1 MYFIGH
7 IPHYHQRIYPHDQIQ
22 NRAASAG
29 GDSSVSRM
37 EKAELFQSQETDLTI
52 VTKEGDHV
60 TVSADSEFRLDF
72 ATYDSTGRMKGETS
86 RLQAEALSLDSSQK
100 FSISVEGDLNEQE
113 KKDIQNILQSLD
125 KTMNDLVSGRS
136 DQGAAGA
143 EKLGNLGSISSINAT
158 LQVEQSISV
167 ESAAMAGIT
176 SSPDK
181 LTNSS
186 EAT

>member
-1 MYFIGH
+1 MHSIGH
-7 IPHYHQRIYPHDQIQ
+7 IPHYHHRIYHPDLVQ

-29 GDSSVSRM
+29 GDSSLSQM
-37 EKAELFQSQETDLTI
+37 EKAEVFQSQETDLTI

-60 TVSADSEFRLDF
+60 TISADSEFRLDF

-86 RLQAEALSLDSSQK
+86 RLHAEALSLDSSQE

-113 KKDIQNILQSLD
+113 IKDIHNLLQSLD
-125 KTMNDLVSGRS
+125 KIMNELVSGRL
-136 DQGAAGA
+136 DQGVTGV
-143 EKLGNLGSISSINAT
+143 EKLGNLGSISSIDAT

-167 ESAAMAGIT
+167 ESAAVTETT

-181 LTNSS
+181 STNGS